1 MRPRLRRRR
10 PSLLRLSTQVI
21 TLTDPVSSD
30 WRQPGRTDHVALLRK
45 TTSGFLTALWS
56 HWWRPE
62 TAKSRLKLLLCW
74 FSNEFVWHLNMTGH
88 QQKIVLP
95 PFLLQLYFT
104 NMVLIQCKS
113 RLPSFPVR
121 IFAYSVLIQSSCF
134 WLFLLSFKLGY
145 FSISFPVMQPLKND

>member
-30 WRQPGRTDHVALLRK
+30 WRQPGRTDRVALLRK

-104 NMVLIQCKS
+104 NMVSVRAGCLLSRWGSLPIQS
-113 RLPSFPVR
+113 WIR
-121 IFAYSVLIQSSCF
+121 VLIFGYSCC
-134 WLFLLSFKLGY
+134 LLSFVTFLLV
-145 FSISFPVMQPLKND
+145 FLLCNH